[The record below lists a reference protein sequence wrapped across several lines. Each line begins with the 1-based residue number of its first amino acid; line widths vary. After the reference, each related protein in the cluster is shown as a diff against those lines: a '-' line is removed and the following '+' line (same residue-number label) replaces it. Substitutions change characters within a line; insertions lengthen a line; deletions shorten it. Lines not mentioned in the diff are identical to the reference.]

1 MVLHSLYLTCAL
13 VLAGA
18 LFGGIS
24 YVISP
29 FAFSD
34 GAFSDGAFGCARVAY
49 ADESPGSDSTAESS
63 VDDTRSSTLAT
74 APTIATDSREI
85 TPEISAEGT
94 SATAPDF
101 SFDIADFSRIEKGS
115 NRPIGGVYHG
125 YAYLMDGPAESLTLI
140 ATDKVIVVYVPP
152 ALLDPLSLSLD
163 NPDTIQ
169 ELITLLTAL
178 DDNASQG
185 NKKLGKKVPWLFT
198 SETHFTH
205 ESVTYSFSQ
214 EYEPGYWYTSV
225 QGADGSD
232 ITNADNPHYLHLGHV
247 DYATLQPHQSAL
259 ITKAPTGLEAI
270 GLFFTHIDYSP
281 LWVTL
286 KTTGTALV
294 IIFILGL
301 LAAWWSLRLSP
312 RAQDIADAILTI
324 PMVLPPTVCG
334 FLLLLLLG
342 RNTPIGNWFD
352 QIGFPLVF
360 SWPATVIAAV
370 VVAFPLMYRS
380 ARGAFEN
387 LDPYMLDAAR
397 TLGWGEGKIFIKLML
412 PLAWSS
418 IAAGTMLAFARALGE
433 FGATLFVAGNY
444 VGITRTIPIAIYFEW
459 MSGNIDV
466 ALFWTVIVMIV
477 SFAAIFVINVW
488 SRRTTKYRQRGGQ
501 PHNGRHDNN
510 QDSGHN
516 SKHPHDNECFPTN
529 QSASARSEREE
540 AALSAPPAPSASS
553 ALSTLRTSRRTP
565 RKIPVP
571 EE

>member
-1 MVLHSLYLTCAL
+1 MMHTVAKHTHRMFSDTSILTL
-13 VLAGA
+13 VGILI
-18 LFGGIS
+18 GGICLLA
-24 YVISP
+24 SP
-29 FAFSD
+29 LTHPPYAW
-34 GAFSDGAFGCARVAY
+34 
-49 ADESPGSDSTAESS
+49 ADE
-63 VDDTRSSTLAT
+63 
-74 APTIATDSREI
+74 PTIAHDTLDTSC
-85 TPEISAEGT
+85 EISSEGT
-94 SATAPDF
+94 NATASDF
-101 SFDIADFSRIEKGS
+101 SFDVADFSRIEKGS
-115 NRPIGGVYHG
+115 NRPLNGTYQG
-125 YAYLMDGPAESLTLI
+125 YTYLMDGLEDSLTLI
-140 ATDKVIVVYVPP
+140 ATNTAIVVYVPTT
-152 ALLDPLSLSLD
+152 LLDTLSLSLT
-163 NPDTIQ
+163 DTRIQQ

-178 DDNASQG
+178 DNNASQG
-185 NKKLGKKVPWLFT
+185 NKKLGKDVPWFFT
-198 SETHFTH
+198 SDTQYTHDA
-205 ESVTYSFSQ
+205 VTYSFSQ

-225 QGADGSD
+225 RGADGSD
-232 ITNADNPHYLHLGHV
+232 ITDPDNLHYTRLGHV
-247 DYATLQPHQSAL
+247 DYATLQPPQSTV
-259 ITKAPTGLEAI
+259 ITQAPTGLEAL
-270 GLFFTHIDYSP
+270 GEFFASIDYSP

-286 KTTGTALV
+286 KTTGTAII

-342 RNTPIGNWFD
+342 RNTPLGNWFD

-387 LDPYMLDAAR
+387 LDPNMLDAAR
-397 TLGWGEGKIFIKLML
+397 TLGWDEGKIFIKLMM

-466 ALFWTVIVMIV
+466 ALFWTIVVMIV

-488 SRRTTKYRQRGGQ
+488 SRRTTKYRLRGSQ
-501 PHNGRHDNN
+501 ADM
-510 QDSGHN
+510 
-516 SKHPHDNECFPTN
+516 
-529 QSASARSEREE
+529 EE
-540 AALSAPPAPSASS
+540 
-553 ALSTLRTSRRTP
+553 
-565 RKIPVP
+565 
-571 EE
+571 

>member
-1 MVLHSLYLTCAL
+1 MGALIRHTHHLLSVPFTGGSAAHHFTYLLRTITLAL
-13 VLAGA
+13 V
-18 LFGGIS
+18 FIGGI
-24 YVISP
+24 YLAVSP
-29 FAFSD
+29 LIQNTY
-34 GAFSDGAFGCARVAY
+34 AY
-49 ADESPGSDSTAESS
+49 ADETDTQTTPQASMQLSIANDSLD
-63 VDDTRSSTLAT
+63 VLC
-74 APTIATDSREI
+74 
-85 TPEISAEGT
+85 EISAEGT
-94 SATAPDF
+94 NATAPDF
-101 SFDIADFSRIEKGS
+101 SFDVADFSRIEKGS
-115 NRPIGGVYHG
+115 NRPLDGIYHG
-125 YAYLMDGPAESLTLI
+125 YTYLMDEPKDSLTLI
-140 ATDKVIVVYVPP
+140 ATTNTIVVYIPSSF
-152 ALLDPLSLSLD
+152 LNELSLSLD
-163 NPDTIQ
+163 DTQ
-169 ELITLLTAL
+169 TLKELITLLTAL

-185 NKKLGKKVPWLFT
+185 NKKLGKEIPWLFT
-198 SETHFTH
+198 SDKQFTH
-205 ESVTYSFSQ
+205 NGVTYSFSE

-232 ITNADNPHYLHLGHV
+232 ITDPNNPYYSRLGHV
-247 DYATLQPHQSAL
+247 DYATLQPPQSAF
-259 ITKAPTGLEAI
+259 ISKEPSGLDAL
-270 GLFFTHIDYSP
+270 GAFFSKIDYSP

-342 RNTPIGNWFD
+342 RNTPLGNWFD

-387 LDPYMLDAAR
+387 LDPHMLDAAR
-397 TLGWGEGKIFIKLML
+397 TLGWGEGKIFVKLML

-466 ALFWTVIVMIV
+466 ALFWTVVVMIV

-488 SRRTTKYRQRGGQ
+488 SRRTTKYRL
-501 PHNGRHDNN
+501 PHAQTDT
-510 QDSGHN
+510 
-516 SKHPHDNECFPTN
+516 KE
-529 QSASARSEREE
+529 
-540 AALSAPPAPSASS
+540 
-553 ALSTLRTSRRTP
+553 
-565 RKIPVP
+565 
-571 EE
+571 